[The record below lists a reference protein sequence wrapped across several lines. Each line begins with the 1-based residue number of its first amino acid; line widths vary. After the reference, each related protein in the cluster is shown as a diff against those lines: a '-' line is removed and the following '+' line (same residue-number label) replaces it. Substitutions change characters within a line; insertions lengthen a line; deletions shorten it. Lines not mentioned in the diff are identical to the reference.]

1 MNYSKGQNDSIVK
14 DFQAGKFY
22 LFKANVSIFPLLEF
36 TLSCEPTTPNPE
48 LDYSWSVVPKFIY
61 DAIDE
66 VRILITIKDGTVAH
80 FTRSVLPD
88 NDRYSIHFVIRFE
101 WEKKSYG
108 SIIAEKE
115 LIEKLNGLIASHTD
129 RSHVINPVKEIEALF
144 TYITDQQENKMFNA
158 VTEEVIEKSRTV
170 LEKTSLEEFNIK
182 SVTPSYFYRE
192 DNTPH
197 LSSFTI
203 NLVESFPSILTKKK
217 IVVFTLKTRSDFN
230 VTVEEQL
237 KTGPYNEIKLVVKL
251 PWKKEECFNGMAEE
265 LSSLIQDLNSGV
277 TQSETT
283 SHYAN
288 IKKTITV
295 LLESK
300 KERMRMLDLHFVKSS
315 LDGYLRAWE
324 SDHNVTY
331 GVGVDKTNIFAD
343 TYSCK
348 VTVKELNESEIENV
362 LAQLQEK
369 ISNVP
374 ERKRVNIFH
383 ITLNYSKAGF
393 VFDFSY
399 YYGD

>member
-1 MNYSKGQNDSIVK
+1 MNYLKNKIDPIVK

-22 LFKANVSIFPLLEF
+22 LSNTDVKYFPYLNIRITCKSTNLKGYENYRWGTPVFILEW
-36 TLSCEPTTPNPE
+36 LN
-48 LDYSWSVVPKFIY
+48 
-61 DAIDE
+61 E
-66 VRILITIKDGTVAH
+66 VKVDIVIKDGIVSF
-80 FTRSVLPD
+80 FTRTVLPD
-88 NDRYSIHFVIRFE
+88 TEYYSILFDITFK
-101 WEKKSYG
+101 WEKEG
-108 SIIAEKE
+108 GPTFDENV
-115 LIEKLNGLIASHTD
+115 LIEKLYGLLITSSMG

-192 DNTPH
+192 DDTPH

-265 LSSLIQDLNSGV
+265 LSSLIQYLNSGV

>member
-1 MNYSKGQNDSIVK
+1 M
-14 DFQAGKFY
+14 
-22 LFKANVSIFPLLEF
+22 LFRSLFLFP
-36 TLSCEPTTPNPE
+36 S
-48 LDYSWSVVPKFIY
+48 
-61 DAIDE
+61 
-66 VRILITIKDGTVAH
+66 H
-80 FTRSVLPD
+80 D
-88 NDRYSIHFVIRFE
+88 N
-101 WEKKSYG
+101 
-108 SIIAEKE
+108 
-115 LIEKLNGLIASHTD
+115 
-129 RSHVINPVKEIEALF
+129 
-144 TYITDQQENKMFNA
+144 
-158 VTEEVIEKSRTV
+158 
-170 LEKTSLEEFNIK
+170 
-182 SVTPSYFYRE
+182 
-192 DNTPH
+192 PH

-343 TYSCK
+343 TYKYRDWETDRKS
-348 VTVKELNESEIENV
+348 TRLNSSH
-362 LAQLQEK
+362 LKLSRMPSSA
-369 ISNVP
+369 
-374 ERKRVNIFH
+374 
-383 ITLNYSKAGF
+383 
-393 VFDFSY
+393 
-399 YYGD
+399 